1 MAIKCPKCGS
11 DNMILIAHTDAHFEV
26 DEDGL
31 MGDAILDKDGV
42 DCINNTVE
50 IANPN
55 DGDIEFKCR
64 SCHSSFAAKTT
75 GHEYTYEV
83 GEEL

>member
-1 MAIKCPKCGS
+1 MAIKCPNCGS
-11 DNMILIAHTDAHFEV
+11 TNMILVAQTDAHFEV

-31 MGDAILDKDGV
+31 MGDAILDKEGI
-42 DCINNTVE
+42 DCINETVE
-50 IANPN
+50 LASTK

-64 SCHSSFAAKTT
+64 HCHSSFAAKAT

>member
-11 DNMILIAHTDAHFEV
+11 TNMILIAQTDAHFEV

-31 MGDAILDKDGV
+31 MGNVILDKEGV
-42 DCINNTVE
+42 DCINETVE
-50 IANPN
+50 LTSAK

-64 SCHSSFAAKTT
+64 SCYSSFAAKTT
-75 GHEYTYEV
+75 DHDFTYEV